1 MNLEPIRQVAGDGK
15 REKIAAAALESYFQG
30 WKLYGTPRFYFSD
43 FHICL
48 QWGNGRENYIG
59 DLEVKWLKTDSSKPA
74 IFPFNK
80 LQQMMI
86 APPYTDNEHS
96 YHRIVFRY
104 SDGISVIPA
113 RLLAG
118 TEPVFHTRWDT
129 KERDLV
135 VFYNAYDYPEYW
147 HNLIINE

>member
-1 MNLEPIRQVAGDGK
+1 MTLEPIRQVASDGK
-15 REKIAAAALESYFQG
+15 RERIAAAALEQYFQD

-59 DLEVKWLKTDSSKPA
+59 DLEVKWLKIDSSKPA

-86 APPYTDNEHS
+86 
-96 YHRIVFRY
+96 
-104 SDGISVIPA
+104 
-113 RLLAG
+113 RLWTATPVHFKG
-118 TEPVFHTRWDT
+118 TG
-129 KERDLV
+129 
-135 VFYNAYDYPEYW
+135 FYVTGG
-147 HNLIINE
+147 